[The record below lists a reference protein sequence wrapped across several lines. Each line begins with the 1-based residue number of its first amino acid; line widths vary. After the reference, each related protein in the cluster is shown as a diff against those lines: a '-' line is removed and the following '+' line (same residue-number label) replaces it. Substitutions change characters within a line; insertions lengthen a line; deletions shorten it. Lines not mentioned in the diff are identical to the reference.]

1 MAEEVPKLKF
11 KIPQVGEV
19 EGYAVEMPDG
29 TIELRTKEQLEAMPK
44 PPKEGE
50 SGGETTSKED

>member
-1 MAEEVPKLKF
+1 MPQEPLLKF
-11 KIPQVGEV
+11 KIPEVREV

-44 PPKEGE
+44 TEEEAPE
-50 SGGETTSKED
+50 